1 MADDLTLSQVTVT
14 FTDGTVQTFQLT
26 ESQGDEVQ
34 MASRIRHLMES
45 NFLALETDQKLLL
58 LPMQNIRAIEVSP
71 SPAKLPDT
79 VLRHV
84 VIIE

>member
-1 MADDLTLSQVTVT
+1 MADDSALNQVTVT
-14 FTDGTVQTFQLT
+14 FTDGTVQTFQLP

-58 LPMQNIRAIEVSP
+58 LPMYNIRAIEVSP
-71 SPAKLPDT
+71 APSKLPDT
-79 VLRHV
+79 VLKHA
-84 VIIE
+84 VITE

>member
-1 MADDLTLSQVTVT
+1 MADDLTLNQVTIT
-14 FTDGTVQTFQLT
+14 FTDGAVQTFHLT
-26 ESQGDEVQ
+26 ESQGDEMQ

-58 LPMQNIRAIEVSP
+58 LPMHNIRAIEVSP

-79 VLRHV
+79 VLRHA